1 METKM
6 KLTTDFEV
14 YKTGYSELSELPLQL
29 EPIGCS
35 IETDLTSNK
44 PSLTTV
50 VKIGDY
56 TMTATS
62 LQYLLEKLND
72 HQIVVK
78 KKFPDDMTV

>member
-6 KLTTDFEV
+6 KLTTDFEIF
-14 YKTGYSELSELPLQL
+14 KTGYSELSEVPLQL

-35 IETDLTSNK
+35 IETDLTASK

-62 LQYLLEKLND
+62 LQYLLEKLNE

-78 KKFPDDMTV
+78 KKFPDDVTV